1 MKGIFR
7 RSDEYPPASINR
19 ILYRDEFNDVA
30 IVRPAVPAPT
40 ASKAKHFKQ
49 ENLQQ
54 KKKSNAN
61 IQKKDIYKT
70 QSQLEIYVC

>member
-54 KKKSNAN
+54 KKKVKS
-61 IQKKDIYKT
+61 KYTEKGH
-70 QSQLEIYVC
+70 L